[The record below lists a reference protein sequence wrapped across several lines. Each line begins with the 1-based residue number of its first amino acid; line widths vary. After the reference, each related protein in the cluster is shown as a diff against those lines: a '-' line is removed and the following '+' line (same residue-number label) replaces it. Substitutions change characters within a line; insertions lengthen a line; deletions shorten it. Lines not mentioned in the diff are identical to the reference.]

1 MNKWIRVAQI
11 SVTVIT
17 EVITMM
23 KDEKKENHNG
33 TLYYTRYCY

>member
-1 MNKWIRVAQI
+1 MDKWIRVAQI

-23 KDEKKENHNG
+23 KDVEKEKS
-33 TLYYTRYCY
+33 

>member
-23 KDEKKENHNG
+23 KDVEKEKS
-33 TLYYTRYCY
+33 

>member
-1 MNKWIRVAQI
+1 MDKWIHVAQI

-23 KDEKKENHNG
+23 KDVEKEKS
-33 TLYYTRYCY
+33 

>member
-23 KDEKKENHNG
+23 KDVEKEKP
-33 TLYYTRYCY
+33 

>member
-23 KDEKKENHNG
+23 KDIEKEK
-33 TLYYTRYCY
+33 

>member
-1 MNKWIRVAQI
+1 MTKWIHIAQI

-23 KDEKKENHNG
+23 KDIEKEK
-33 TLYYTRYCY
+33 